1 MKRRIFF
8 WLETLKITPAERR
21 TVSVL
26 MVILA
31 VFAGANVMYSPA
43 VPFEDEDYHE
53 LEQAFRKRTEALEAR
68 EQELLKRYYP
78 PDMDVRETVSAD
90 TLPVDTL
97 AEDSSV
103 SGTNIG
109 EKRRINI
116 NTADPATLETLPGI
130 GPAYARRIVEYRNMN
145 GAFKSLEELKNI
157 RGIAEKRL
165 DKLKPFIKL
174 KDP

>member
-8 WLETLKITPAERR
+8 WLEKLKITPAERR

-26 MVILA
+26 MIILA
-31 VFAGANVMYSPA
+31 VFAGANAIYSPSA
-43 VPFEDEDYHE
+43 PFEDEDYHE
-53 LEQAFRKRTEALEAR
+53 LEQAFRKRTEALEAQER
-68 EQELLKRYYP
+68 ELLKRYYP
-78 PDMDVRETVSAD
+78 PDLDEPETVSAD

-97 AEDSSV
+97 AEGSSS

-109 EKRRINI
+109 EKGRINI
-116 NTADPATLETLPGI
+116 NTADIATLETLPGI
-130 GPAYARRIVEYRNMN
+130 GPAYARRIVEYRNLN
-145 GAFKSLEELKNI
+145 GEFKSVEELKNI

-165 DKLKPFIKL
+165 DKLKPFVKL